1 MPFLIAYLMVESET
15 TKSTLE
21 TTKVSV
27 TDFIKQQVRDLNG
40 KDMDLVG
47 VLELLAQRVTIK
59 KGFREGVRGMVE

>member
-1 MPFLIAYLMVESET
+1 MVESET

-47 VLELLAQRVTIK
+47 VLELLAQRVPIK